1 MKGVR
6 LNDSPDLNNK
16 KRLTIAIDGPSGAGK
31 STVAR
36 RLASLFGYTYIDTGA
51 MYRAAAL
58 RGLQAGVP
66 LEDIA
71 ETAALTEAM
80 QLTFLPSEN
89 DTQRVLMNGEDVTE
103 QLRTAEV
110 TRLSSP
116 VSAIPGVRK
125 VLVALQ
131 QAMGTG
137 GGVVMEG
144 RDIGTVV
151 FPKADVKV
159 FLTASEEER
168 ARRRWRERAAK
179 GDTVT
184 LEEIL
189 LQQRERDTRDSSR
202 ADSPLQP
209 APDAVVLDSDH
220 MDFDSVVN
228 WISDRCQEAQAKA
241 LVAEQSGETP

>member
-1 MKGVR
+1 
-6 LNDSPDLNNK
+6 LNDSHSLNSA

-66 LEDIA
+66 LEEEA
-71 ETAALTEAM
+71 ETIALTEAM
-80 QLTFLPSEN
+80 ELTFQPGEN
-89 DTQRVLMNGEDVTE
+89 DTQRVWMNGEDVTE

-131 QAMGTG
+131 QAMGAG

-151 FPKADVKV
+151 FPNADVKV

-168 ARRRWRERAAK
+168 ARRRWRERTAK

-184 LEEIL
+184 LQEIL

-209 APDAVVLDSDH
+209 APDAVILDSDH
-220 MDFDSVVN
+220 MDFDTVVD
-228 WISDRCQEAQAKA
+228 WISDRCREAQADATGAGKS
-241 LVAEQSGETP
+241 EEMQ